1 MPWTADVTT
10 PMTHPTVVGG
20 DRRAT
25 GTVLLATDL
34 TAASDDATTQAI
46 SLARQ
51 LRARLLVV
59 NVLETHR
66 LTGEGRHDRVDQAR
80 AEREDALLA
89 VVRRARDAGAAAE
102 FLVWTGEPGSGIT
115 AAAEAE
121 AADLVVVGSRGL
133 DRAGRLFLG
142 SVSDEVIRTANC
154 PVLVVRAGLRSPS
167 HVSG

>member
-1 MPWTADVTT
+1 MPSTTDVAT
-10 PMTHPTVVGG
+10 PMADTAVRAG
-20 DRRAT
+20 DHRAT

-34 TAASDDATTQAI
+34 SPASEDATTQAI

-66 LTGEGRHDRVDQAR
+66 LAGAGRHDRVDQAR
-80 AEREDALLA
+80 AEREDLLLA
-89 VVRRARDAGAAAE
+89 VVRRARDAGATAE

-154 PVLVVRAGLRSPS
+154 PVLVVRVGLRTPS
-167 HVSG
+167 HVTG